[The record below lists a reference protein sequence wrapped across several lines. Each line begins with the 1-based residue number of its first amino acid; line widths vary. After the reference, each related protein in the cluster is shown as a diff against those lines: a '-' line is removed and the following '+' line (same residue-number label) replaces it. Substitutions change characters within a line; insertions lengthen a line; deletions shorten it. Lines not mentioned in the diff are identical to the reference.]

1 MTSSFDTRKPGPA
14 FRNIPAPAGSKAGN
28 AYTRFIPREE
38 LGAVESWK
46 LGSLDRRAEP
56 RDAAGANHAAAS
68 ASASASTG
76 TAAEPTTAEWQAR
89 ITAARQSGYADG
101 YRDGLAALE
110 SFKSSFATQATAQ
123 IGALIE
129 ALDQQF
135 AALDG
140 RTAQALAAVAAQ
152 LAKQVLRTE
161 LEQRPEVVAAV
172 ASEAVNAV
180 MLSARHISVFVHPT
194 DLPLVAEGAEE
205 ALSAR
210 GARLL
215 PDATLARGDVRV
227 TSDVGSVDATVA
239 TRWAQAVKA
248 LGVDPARP
256 EAEAEATR

>member
-56 RDAAGANHAAAS
+56 RDAAGANPGAAS
-68 ASASASTG
+68 ASMG
-76 TAAEPTTAEWQAR
+76 TPAEPTAAQWQAR

-210 GARLL
+210 GGRLL

>member
-1 MTSSFDTRKPGPA
+1 MNPLRVIATCWLASSLLACTCQG
-14 FRNIPAPAGSKAGN
+14 
-28 AYTRFIPREE
+28 T
-38 LGAVESWK
+38 
-46 LGSLDRRAEP
+46 GSLPGDGSAGGPNGGQGGAGGGAGLLPDGGVIASFVIEP
-56 RDAAGANHAAAS
+56 A
-68 ASASASTG
+68 
-76 TAAEPTTAEWQAR
+76 TAELVV
-89 ITAARQSGYADG
+89 RQ
-101 YRDGLAALE
+101 RNQMV
-110 SFKSSFATQATAQ
+110 T
-123 IGALIE
+123 
-129 ALDQQF
+129 QQF

-180 MLSARHISVFVHPT
+180 MLSARHISVFVHPA

-210 GARLL
+210 GGRLL

-256 EAEAEATR
+256 EAEAQTTR